1 MTNRTW
7 IQDKLIELN
16 YDTHKL
22 QSLYKDFKLEQGS
35 IMAYNSYCRR
45 ISEVKSELELDEIE
59 ECNLSNNELTT
70 NLVKSSA
77 KTQKL
82 RDSRNFEVKIKREN
96 ERLYNLL
103 EEKFDAIL
111 DNFHKVYLRNIKLP
125 PIKKTI
131 ENKYAV
137 LQISDIHANELILLE
152 ETHGLNEYDFTILSK
167 RLRKYIQESVFHFK
181 KAKVT
186 DVYVAFTGDFVNSSR
201 RLSEKLAQSASVA
214 KASLLLTYLLEQAL
228 LDIRKQGFKLHVTN
242 AVGNESRL
250 SEHMESNEMTASENW
265 DFLIFNSLRHLFRGV
280 KNIDFIVPD
289 NQITSVIKVPTG
301 FNFLI
306 THGHTIK
313 GDAEKGLGKIILNYS
328 YQGIIIHML
337 LYGHWHSA
345 SIGDFVCRC
354 GSLCGGNSYSTSD
367 LKLLSRA
374 SQNIYLINDNKSFTG
389 VKIDLQDVS
398 NIEGYNLAEELA
410 SYTKASSKANLRI
423 ASST

>member
-7 IQDKLIELN
+7 IQEKLIELN
-16 YDTHKL
+16 YDTPKL
-22 QSLYKDFKLEQGS
+22 QSLYKEFALEQS
-35 IMAYNSYCRR
+35 SLMAYNSYCRR
-45 ISEVKSELELDEIE
+45 ISEVKAELEIDELE
-59 ECNLSNNELTT
+59 ECDLSNEDLTT
-70 NLVKSSA
+70 NLVKKSA
-77 KTQKL
+77 STQKL

-103 EEKFDAIL
+103 EDKFDAIL
-111 DNFHKVYLRNIKLP
+111 DNFHKVDLKSLKLP

-137 LQISDIHANELILLE
+137 LQISDIHANEIILLE
-152 ETHGLNEYDFTILSK
+152 ETHGLNEYDFTVLSK
-167 RLRKYIQESVFHFK
+167 RLRKYIQESIFYFK
-181 KAKVT
+181 KVKVT
-186 DVYVAFTGDFVNSSR
+186 DVYIAFTGDFVNSSR
-201 RLSEKLAQSASVA
+201 RLSEKLAQSASVS
-214 KASLLLTYLLEQAL
+214 KASLLLTYLLEQAIIDL
-228 LDIRKQGFKLHVTN
+228 RKQGFKLHVVN

-250 SEHMESNEMTASENW
+250 SDHMESNEMTASENW

-280 KNIDFIVPD
+280 KNVDFIVPD
-289 NQITSVIKVPTG
+289 NQITSVIELPNG

-313 GDAEKGLGKIILNYS
+313 GDAEKGLGKLILNHS
-328 YQGIIIHML
+328 YKGLIIHMV
-337 LYGHWHSA
+337 LYGHYHSS

-374 SQNIYLINDNKSFTG
+374 SQNLYLINDNKSFTG

-398 NIEGYNLAEELA
+398 GVEGYNLAEELA
-410 SYTKASSKANLRI
+410 AYTKASSKANLRI
-423 ASST
+423 TG